1 MWLPY
6 PPEQRA
12 EFSSL
17 AELYA
22 SGRRAFRNVVSASGW
37 VPAPGS
43 QATLDVDAIAG
54 YTARLR
60 PGSEFFITRLCH
72 DYLYAACEQLG
83 ALAALYEANEVL
95 LSPNVVARCAVEH
108 VAHVAWV
115 LGEQADNAEER
126 LARVF
131 LEELAGAEHAKITAG
146 HLVGKTHPEYLD
158 RVANWKEVKADVAR
172 VFPAP
177 TADDTGRPQLLGYV
191 LPRPEAIVVASYGRL
206 TPPLPEKQ
214 RQGVYDFLSNHVHPT
229 IYTTRELFRPAV
241 AADGSKTAELSLDPE
256 YHSKLARLTIAPFHF
271 ALAHVLAYHG
281 WPDDHLKLLE
291 EDIEVA
297 LPGMLTGSKRL

>member
-1 MWLPY
+1 
-6 PPEQRA
+6 
-12 EFSSL
+12 
-17 AELYA
+17 
-22 SGRRAFRNVVSASGW
+22 
-37 VPAPGS
+37 
-43 QATLDVDAIAG
+43 
-54 YTARLR
+54 
-60 PGSEFFITRLCH
+60 
-72 DYLYAACEQLG
+72 
-83 ALAALYEANEVL
+83 L

-126 LARVF
+126 LARVL
-131 LEELAGAEHAKITAG
+131 LEELVGAEHAKITAR

-158 RVANWKEVKADVAR
+158 RVASWKELKADLAR
-172 VFPAP
+172 VFPTP
-177 TADDTGRPQLLGYV
+177 TADDTGRPQLLGFV
-191 LPRPEAIVVASYGRL
+191 LPRPEAIVVALYGRL

-229 IYTTRELFRPAV
+229 VYTTRELFRLAV
-241 AADGSKTAELSLDPE
+241 AADGNRTAQPSLDPQ

-281 WPDDHLKLLE
+281 WPDDHLKLLG

-297 LPGMLTGSKRL
+297 LPAMLAGSKRL